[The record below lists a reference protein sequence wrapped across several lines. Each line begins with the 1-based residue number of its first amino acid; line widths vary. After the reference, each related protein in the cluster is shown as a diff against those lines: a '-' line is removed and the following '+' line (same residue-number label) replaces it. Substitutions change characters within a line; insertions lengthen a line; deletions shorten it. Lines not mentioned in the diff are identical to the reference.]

1 MLSRPDLVVARVWEW
16 GQKGPLGVWE
26 ASDPGVRQRC
36 LVPQIQQGLWHGTG
50 PQDHP
55 DICS

>member
-36 LVPQIQQGLWHGTG
+36 LVPQIQQGL
-50 PQDHP
+50 
-55 DICS
+55 